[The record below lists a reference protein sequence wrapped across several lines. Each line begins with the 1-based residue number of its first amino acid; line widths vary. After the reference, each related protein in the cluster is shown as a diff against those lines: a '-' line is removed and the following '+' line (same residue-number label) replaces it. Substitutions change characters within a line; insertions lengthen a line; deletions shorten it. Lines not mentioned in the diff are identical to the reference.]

1 MAIKIPNTFL
11 MSTFLLKTVKPSIK
25 IKTVFKWPK
34 TFKIFIAK
42 IGFELNHSE
51 ICYVKLILPGKLMV
65 KFYPKQDSL

>member
-42 IGFELNHSE
+42 IGYEFDYSE
-51 ICYVKLILPGKLMV
+51 I
-65 KFYPKQDSL
+65 